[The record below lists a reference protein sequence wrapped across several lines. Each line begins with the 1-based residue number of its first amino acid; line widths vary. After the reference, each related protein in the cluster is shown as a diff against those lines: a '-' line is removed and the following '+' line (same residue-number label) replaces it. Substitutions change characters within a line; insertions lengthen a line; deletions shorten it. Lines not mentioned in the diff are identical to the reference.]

1 MARDFPADV
10 GQAQLLFITQF
21 SDFRAVK
28 IRLFFFH
35 AVRTRLARQNL
46 LSN

>member
-10 GQAQLLFITQF
+10 GQAQF